1 MPEKGCCIMRDKT
14 YSILKKLLKNKS
26 HLCRAE
32 LAKLTNAL
40 TTIHYLESRRY
51 IEQGLTED
59 GSPDGIFVISDSG
72 REYVMTR
79 KAERKQFI
87 VNFFS
92 QFVTGLITGGTGV
105 FVLERLIAL
114 LLSAMS

>member
-1 MPEKGCCIMRDKT
+1 
-14 YSILKKLLKNKS
+14 
-26 HLCRAE
+26 
-32 LAKLTNAL
+32 
-40 TTIHYLESRRY
+40 
-51 IEQGLTED
+51 
-59 GSPDGIFVISDSG
+59 
-72 REYVMTR
+72 MTR

-114 LLSAMS
+114 LLSALP